1 MTPEQIIPWSI
12 GLPLL
17 GAFGIWITGKSP
29 NLRESV
35 TLITAVIVFVMV
47 ASLFDN
53 VSAGDRPSWVFGN
66 MLPGLSI
73 SFVVEPLGMVFA
85 GIASFLWIITTVYT
99 VGYMRGHHEQ
109 NQTRFYICFAVAIS
123 SALGIAFS
131 GNMLTLFVFYEIL
144 TISTFPLVTHSGTP
158 EAKRAGRIYLGIL
171 IGTSIALQLV
181 AIVWTYTLTGTLD
194 FTPGGILEGKVA
206 PVMVSVLLALYIF
219 GIGKAAL
226 MPFHRWLPAAM
237 VAPTPVSALLHA
249 VAVVKA
255 GVFTVLKVTVYIFG
269 IDLLQATDA
278 GLWIAYMAATT
289 ILLASIIAMRK
300 DNLKAR
306 LAYSTISQLSYIIL
320 GAMMASSLGIL
331 GGAMH
336 IVMHAFGKITLF
348 FCAGA
353 IMVASHKTEISQMN
367 GLGRKMPIT
376 FICFLIASLSII
388 GLPPFGGVWSKW
400 YLALAAADTGQIIFV
415 AVLMISSLLNVAY
428 LIPIVV
434 RAFYND
440 PDPETQNDHDDQG
453 HDAEAAHHPGDA
465 GGANQWKIGT
475 MIEAPIA
482 CVGALAFTAMG
493 CFVLFFYADR
503 IQAFLLPILEGANG

>member
-1 MTPEQIIPWSI
+1 MTPEQLIPWSI

-29 NLRESV
+29 NLRETV
-35 TLITAVIVFVMV
+35 TLITAAIVFILV

-53 VSAGDRPSWVFGN
+53 VSAGERPSWVFGE

-123 SALGIAFS
+123 SALGIAFA

-181 AIVWTYTLTGTLD
+181 AIIWTYTLTGTLD

-289 ILLASIIAMRK
+289 ILLASLVAMKK

-400 YLALAAADTGQIIFV
+400 YLALAAADTGQVIFV

-440 PDPETQNDHDDQG
+440 PDPET
-453 HDAEAAHHPGDA
+453 HDAS
-465 GGANQWKIGT
+465 
-475 MIEAPIA
+475 
-482 CVGALAFTAMG
+482 
-493 CFVLFFYADR
+493 
-503 IQAFLLPILEGANG
+503 